1 MGTTEQ
7 LVRYVLDYKFEDI
20 PPNIVGNA
28 KELLLDSLG
37 CALAGYSM
45 DASKIFIEVMKEI
58 GGIPEATVIGDGGK
72 TACFSATYINTKL
85 ANLLDMDD
93 VFWNVSHHS
102 TGVIHSS
109 LVVGER
115 ECSSGKDLLAAI
127 CIGFEVG
134 ARTSLAIGT
143 IFNFDGKKLTYSTE
157 DAYGFG
163 AGIFGATVGA
173 GRLIRLNQE
182 ELENA
187 FGITA
192 AYTPPPLLQKL
203 SLDYSMCKYQLEWA
217 AAAAVLATFLAKKGG
232 TGPKGIFDDDFF
244 AKSMGRKYFHPE
256 FLIKDL
262 GKQWY
267 LPQTSLKPYPSCRHM
282 HYALDLFKEILERN
296 HLQPDEIEQ
305 VRIKG
310 LSRLTRWPWVNPS
323 PRDMFWGEFSVP
335 YNIAVMAFGIR
346 PGPDWYS
353 AEAMKSSHILNFC
366 KKVRIEP
373 NPEVTEI
380 ENIPDAFIRRPTIV
394 EVKTRDQVFTAQKES
409 ARGDGFSPGDRMG
422 KEEVKDKFFWN
433 AWRIIGQENAKAVA
447 DMIDE
452 LEDIKNVT
460 ELTSLLRKS

>member
-1 MGTTEQ
+1 MGATKELIQ
-7 LVRYVLDYKFEDI
+7 YVLNYRFEDI
-20 PPNIVGNA
+20 PPEVIEKG

-37 CALAGYSM
+37 CALAGYSVNL
-45 DASKIFIEVMKEI
+45 SSTFIHVIKGM
-58 GGIPEATVIGDGGK
+58 GGKPESTIIGDGEK
-72 TACFSATYINTKL
+72 TSCFGATYINTKL

-173 GRLIRLNQE
+173 SRLLRLSPE

-203 SLDYSMCKYQLEWA
+203 SLDYSMCKYQLDWA
-217 AAAAVLATFLAKKGG
+217 AAAAVLATLLAKNGV

-244 AKSMGRKYFHPE
+244 ARAMGRKYFHPE
-256 FLIKDL
+256 FLTKDL
-262 GKQWY
+262 GRQWY

-282 HYALDLFKEILERN
+282 HCALDLFKDILERN

-310 LSRLTRWPWVNPS
+310 LSRLTRWPWVNPL

-335 YNIAVMAFGIR
+335 YNVAVIAFRVT

-353 AEAMKSSHILNFC
+353 SETIGCQEILDFC
-366 KKVRIEP
+366 KKVKIEA
-373 NPEVTEI
+373 NPKVIEL

-394 EVKTRDQVFTAQKES
+394 EVEARGEVFSAEKEL
-409 ARGDGFSPGDRMG
+409 ARGDGFSPHERMR
-422 KEEVKDKFFWN
+422 KEEVKDKFFSN
-433 AWRIIGQENAKAVA
+433 AYGVIGEAKAKAVA
-447 DMIDE
+447 DMIDK
-452 LEDIKNVT
+452 LEFLPNVKA
-460 ELTSLLRKS
+460 LTSLLSQT